1 MISGKGLAV
10 LAAILLGLGG
20 ALVWTNRHQAP
31 AKAALFPCNITNVLD
46 VAAENDQGKVIEVA
60 RADLRASWRIV
71 RPSPGVAE
79 PEFAQQLA
87 QDLDSIR
94 VDDTLRGADPARY
107 GLDHPSRTV
116 TCRTASGSSFTLTV
130 GSERFD
136 GGGYYAQKS
145 GDPNV
150 YVISSV
156 PVDDFDNR
164 LKQPPYLGNF
174 LPSSSPTS

>member
-10 LAAILLGLGG
+10 VAAILLALAGV
-20 ALVWTNRHQAP
+20 LVWTNRQKP
-31 AKAALFPCNITNVLD
+31 ASKPALFPCNITTILD
-46 VAAENDQGKVIEVA
+46 VTARNDQGQVIELA
-60 RADLRASWRIV
+60 RSDLRADWQIV
-71 RPSPGVAE
+71 KPSPGPAE

-94 VDDTLRGADPARY
+94 PDDTLKGADPAQY

-116 TCRTASGSSFTLTV
+116 TCRTASGSSFTLTI

-174 LPSSSPTS
+174 LPSASPSS

>member
-1 MISGKGLAV
+1 M
-10 LAAILLGLGG
+10 AALLLGLGG
-20 ALVWTNRHQAP
+20 VLLWMNRQQQP
-31 AKAALFPCNITNVLD
+31 ARPALFPCNITNIVD
-46 VAAENDQGKVIEVA
+46 VTAANDQGRVVEVA
-60 RADLRASWRIV
+60 RTDLRGDWQVV
-71 RPSPGVAE
+71 RPSPGPAE

-94 VDDTLRGADPARY
+94 PDDKLKGADPAQY

-174 LPSSSPTS
+174 LPSASPSS